1 MCEYCGCQA
10 VTVIEE
16 LTREHERVLDHVR
29 DAEQA
34 ARRGDLD
41 AARAA
46 CERIEDVL
54 VPHTA
59 VEEHGLFPALEGEF
73 PDQVRDLE
81 QEHRHLEDV
90 INRLHGPG
98 AAWSGELLEVLS
110 MLRQHI
116 LKEQDGV
123 FPAALA
129 MLREPD
135 WQAMEDVRASV
146 GSALTEAS

>member
-10 VTVIEE
+10 VSVIEE
-16 LTREHERVLDHVR
+16 LTREHDRVLDHVR
-29 DAEQA
+29 AAELA

-41 AARAA
+41 AARYS

-59 VEEHGLFPALEGEF
+59 VEEHGLFPALEREF
-73 PDQVRDLE
+73 PHQVRDLE
-81 QEHRHLEDV
+81 REHRRLEDV
-90 INRLHGPG
+90 INGLHDPG
-98 AAWSGELLEVLS
+98 AGWPRELLEVLS

-129 MLREPD
+129 TLREQD
-135 WQAMEDVRASV
+135 WQAAEDVRASV
-146 GSALTEAS
+146 GSALAVA